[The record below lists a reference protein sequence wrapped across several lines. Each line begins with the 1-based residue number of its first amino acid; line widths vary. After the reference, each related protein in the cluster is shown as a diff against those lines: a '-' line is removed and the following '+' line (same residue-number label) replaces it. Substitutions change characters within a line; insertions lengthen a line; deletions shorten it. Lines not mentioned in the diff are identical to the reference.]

1 MTPRFISGLI
11 ASLIALPCLAQ
22 VTVSEP
28 WVRGTVPEQKASGAF
43 MSLTAQTDSRLVQV
57 QSPVAATVEIHE
69 MKMDGGVMRMRAMPE
84 LALPAGKAVNLA
96 PGGYHVML
104 IGLKQ
109 ALKPGDQVPLT
120 LIVEGANK
128 QRQQIEVKA
137 AVRPLNS
144 SAGAASGQAQSGA
157 SGGSGHKH

>member
-1 MTPRFISGLI
+1 MTFRFISGLI
-11 ASLIALPCLAQ
+11 ASLLALPCLAQ

-43 MSLTAQTDSRLVQV
+43 MSLTSQTDSRLVQV

-69 MKMDGGVMRMRAMPE
+69 MKMDGGVMRMRPIAD
-84 LALPAGKAVNLA
+84 LALPAGKAVSLA

-109 ALKPGDQVPLT
+109 VLKPGDQVPLT
-120 LIVEGANK
+120 LVVEGADK

-144 SAGAASGQAQSGA
+144 AAGAAPAA
-157 SGGSGHKH
+157 GSAHKH